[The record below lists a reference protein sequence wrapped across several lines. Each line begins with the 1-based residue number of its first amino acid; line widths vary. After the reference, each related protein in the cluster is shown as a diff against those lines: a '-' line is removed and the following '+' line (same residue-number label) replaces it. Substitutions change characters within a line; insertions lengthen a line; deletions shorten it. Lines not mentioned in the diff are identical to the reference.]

1 MKLTLPWLSF
11 VATLA
16 VTPNSVLAAMPK
28 SEILLAKLNTEYGL
42 QVSRITNN
50 DVYNNQPLL
59 TKEGIYFTQEV
70 QSEGQSQTDLAFYD
84 FTNKQVTNLTNTAVS
99 EYSPTLTPNG
109 KALSAIVVEA
119 DGKQKLWQYPFDDN
133 VKPSRIFEWV
143 EPVGYHAWGAKNDMV
158 MFILGEPHT
167 LQYTQVAAAKLKVVA
182 EHIGRTLTFNHA
194 LAAYTF
200 SYSKAQQHWL
210 ASYDPQENTVT
221 DLFRLP
227 QTVQDYAFK
236 DANTV
241 IYAVDNRVYQRQL
254 NSPEQVSLWLD
265 LTPFCDTNI
274 TRMSYLND
282 QLAFVCVK

>member
-11 VATLA
+11 VATLV

-59 TKEGIYFTQEV
+59 TKDGIYFTQEV
-70 QSEGQSQTDLAFYD
+70 QSEGQSQTELAFYD
-84 FTNKQVTNLTNTAVS
+84 FTNKQVTNFTNTAVS

-109 KALSAIVVEA
+109 KGLSAIVVEA

-133 VKPSRIFEWV
+133 VKPSRIFEWI
-143 EPVGYHAWGAKNDMV
+143 EPVGYHVWGAKDDMV

-167 LQYTQVAAAKLKVVA
+167 LQYTQVAAAKPIVVA
-182 EHIGRTLTFNHA
+182 ENIGRTLTFNPA
-194 LAAYTF
+194 LAVYTF

-236 DANTV
+236 DTNTV

-254 NSPEQVSLWLD
+254 NNPEQVSLWLD
-265 LTPFCDTNI
+265 LTPFCDSHI
-274 TRMSYLND
+274 TRMSYLNE